1 MKMKSIDSIWT
12 DLLPINESIFKRI
25 DEFHPLDLYIGC
37 EVTGERLL
45 LFLSDVEPPVFP
57 QGEAVKVT
65 KLKRFDGKW
74 SIIIK
79 LVNDELKNI
88 FTHFCEDIIQSSRE
102 CIDSSVGGA
111 FIFERY
117 LRWKRLLETGSSAVL
132 DESRLR
138 GLIGELLFLN
148 ELLITY
154 GEVESLRSW
163 LGPLGA
169 DQDFRF
175 SDRWF
180 EVKTVRPGAQK
191 IIISSVEQL
200 EYSSYEGE
208 LVVIQL
214 DNTSANE
221 PNSFTPIDLAQQI
234 RQKLKDSCALEL
246 FNSIL
251 EGYGF
256 FLINEYNQY
265 YFSLRQIR
273 RFRVSNGFPTIRRND
288 LDVGILNA
296 KYEINLS
303 SLASFEL

>member
-1 MKMKSIDSIWT
+1 MKMKSIEDIWKE
-12 DLLPINESIFKRI
+12 LLPIRESIFKRI

-37 EVTGERLL
+37 ETTGERLL
-45 LFLSDVEPPVFP
+45 LFLSDVEPPMFP
-57 QGEAVKVT
+57 QGEAIKVT
-65 KLKRFDGKW
+65 KLKRHDGKW
-74 SIIIK
+74 SIILK
-79 LVNDELKNI
+79 LVSEELQNI

-102 CIDSSVGGA
+102 CIDSSVGGD
-111 FIFERY
+111 FIYARY
-117 LRWKRLLETGSSAVL
+117 LRWKKLLETGFSAVL

-138 GLIGELLFLN
+138 GLIGELLFLD

-154 GEVESLRSW
+154 GEIESLRSW

-180 EVKTVRPGAQK
+180 EVKTVRAGAQK

-200 EYSSYEGE
+200 EYSIYDGE
-208 LVVIQL
+208 LIVIEL
-214 DNTSANE
+214 DSTSANE
-221 PNSFTPIDLAQQI
+221 PGSFTPIDLAQQI
-234 RQKLKDSCALEL
+234 RQKLKNSYALEL

-256 FLINEYNQY
+256 FLIDEYNQY

-273 RFRVSNGFPTIRRND
+273 RFQVSNGFPTIRRNA

-303 SLASFEL
+303 SLASFEI